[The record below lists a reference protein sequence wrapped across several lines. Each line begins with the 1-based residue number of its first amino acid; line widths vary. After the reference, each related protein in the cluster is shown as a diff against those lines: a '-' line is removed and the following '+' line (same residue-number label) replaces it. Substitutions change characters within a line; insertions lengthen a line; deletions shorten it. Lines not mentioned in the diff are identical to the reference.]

1 MNQKIIS
8 LVCFLTVSVEASGL
22 NDIAVDGYFRST
34 YHVHDLKNDKT
45 YRDDGIGGKLH
56 FKTASYEGLSLGAS

>member
-1 MNQKIIS
+1 MKKYLLGLIILLNINLEAVENDS
-8 LVCFLTVSVEASGL
+8 STVS
-22 NDIAVDGYFRST
+22 GYFRST